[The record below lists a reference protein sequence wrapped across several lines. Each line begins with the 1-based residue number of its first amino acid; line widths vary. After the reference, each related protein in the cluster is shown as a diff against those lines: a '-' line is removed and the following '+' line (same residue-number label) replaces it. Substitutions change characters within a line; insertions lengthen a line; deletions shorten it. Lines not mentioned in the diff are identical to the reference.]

1 MAYIDYIA
9 EEMIPPDNRVPDQDN
24 ILRIHGVHSRTMR
37 QHYDLYKQLMYS
49 KGPLSRIQREMIAV
63 VVSAENKCRYW
74 LHHHG
79 AGLRRLL
86 EVKGVVGAD
95 HEKLLASLAS
105 DYRKADL
112 HAADLAM
119 LDYAV
124 KLTHAPGDM
133 IEADVSSL
141 RAQGF
146 DDRAIHDICAIT
158 AYYAFVNRIAD
169 GLGVEL
175 EGRNS

>member
-1 MAYIDYIA
+1 M
-9 EEMIPPDNRVPDQDN
+9 
-24 ILRIHGVHSRTMR
+24 
-37 QHYDLYKQLMYS
+37 
-49 KGPLSRIQREMIAV
+49 
-63 VVSAENKCRYW
+63 
-74 LHHHG
+74 
-79 AGLRRLL
+79 L

-95 HEKLLASLAS
+95 HEKLLASLTS

-124 KLTHAPGDM
+124 KLTQAPGDM
-133 IEADVSSL
+133 IEADVNSL

-175 EGRNS
+175 ESRNG